1 MINNFELSKFSKLA
15 RYEIIK
21 QTFLKKSGH
30 LGGAL
35 SCADILVNIFNRYVL
50 DKKNNKFILSKG
62 HCALAMYAVLYIS
75 KKIKKKQFESFSE
88 KGSYFGE
95 HSSPKIKNDYIHF
108 STGSLGHGLSF
119 AAGISYSNKLIK
131 KSGYTIVLMSDGE
144 MNSGTVWEAAL
155 ISSKLK
161 LDNLIVIVDYNKF
174 QATGKSDEI
183 LNIKPLAAKWKSF
196 GWKVV
201 ECDGNNHSSINYSL
215 KKISKSFHKPKIVI
229 AHTIKGKGVSFMEA
243 DNNWHYRSPSKEE
256 LEKAKIELK
265 IK

>member
-1 MINNFELSKFSKLA
+1 
-15 RYEIIK
+15 
-21 QTFLKKSGH
+21 
-30 LGGAL
+30 
-35 SCADILVNIFNRYVL
+35 
-50 DKKNNKFILSKG
+50 
-62 HCALAMYAVLYIS
+62 
-75 KKIKKKQFESFSE
+75 
-88 KGSYFGE
+88 
-95 HSSPKIKNDYIHF
+95 
-108 STGSLGHGLSF
+108 
-119 AAGISYSNKLIK
+119 
-131 KSGYTIVLMSDGE
+131 